1 MKKDAVLL
9 SVQLISREL
18 RDSVFG
24 IYSRKSENGI
34 EAKVKFEEL
43 LRFSMKI

>member
-18 RDSVFG
+18 QDFVFG
-24 IYSRKSENGI
+24 RYSRKSEKGI
-34 EAKVKFEEL
+34 ETKVKFEEL
-43 LRFSMKI
+43 L